1 MGPHSIECGMAL
13 LLALERAVIAELL
26 QWGRTLSSAEWGV
39 AAGAGPPYLRR
50 GWLQWGRT
58 LSSAECRDGFSKK
71 RWISPG
77 FNGAALYRVRNGR
90 RFRGRTRRPWCFNGA
105 ALYRVR
111 NVPAQNY
118 RIFKEQLAASR
129 APRGFHRRITA
140 SANHVHRKPCIPQGF
155 FRFERPPAFPGHR
168 TARSA
173 QRVSKPR

>member
-1 MGPHSIECGMAL
+1 
-13 LLALERAVIAELL
+13 
-26 QWGRTLSSAEWGV
+26 
-39 AAGAGPPYLRR
+39 
-50 GWLQWGRT
+50 
-58 LSSAECRDGFSKK
+58 
-71 RWISPG
+71 
-77 FNGAALYRVRNGR
+77 
-90 RFRGRTRRPWCFNGA
+90 
-105 ALYRVR
+105 VR